1 MSKVFLGGSRKI
13 PRLNESM
20 RKKLDE
26 LISRRF
32 EILVG
37 DANGADRAMQ
47 QYLAS
52 RRYAQVTVYAVTGA
66 LRNNVG
72 DWCVRLVDAPA
83 AARGFDL
90 YSVKDVAMTKEADA
104 GLMLWDGKSRGTVAN
119 VRRLLE
125 QGKPVSLY
133 VGPSRRFVS
142 LRGPPDL
149 VKLGLGGAAPT
160 AEQSELP
167 LAGSWVRDRNGS
179 EIPRP
184 RRRRASRRLQG

>member
-13 PRLNESM
+13 PRLDESM

-47 QYLAS
+47 QHLAD
-52 RRYAQVTVYAVTGA
+52 RHYNQVTVYAVTGA

-72 DWCVRLVDAPA
+72 DWRVRHVDAPA
-83 AARGFDL
+83 TARGFDL
-90 YSVKDVAMTKEADA
+90 YSRKDVAMTQEADA
-104 GLMLWDGKSRGTVAN
+104 GLMLWDGKSRGTLAN
-119 VRRLLE
+119 VQRLLD
-125 QGKPVSLY
+125 QGKPVALY

-142 LRGPPDL
+142 LRALPDL
-149 VKLGLGGAAPT
+149 AKLGFGGAAPT
-160 AEQSELP
+160 SEQSVLP
-167 LAGSWVRDRNGS
+167 LGASWVLDRDGS
-179 EIPRP
+179 ESPRP
-184 RRRRASRRLQG
+184 RRRRAARRL

>member
-26 LISRRF
+26 LLSRRF

-47 QYLAS
+47 QYLAD
-52 RRYAQVTVYAVTGA
+52 RRYDQVTVYAVTGA

-72 DWCVRLVDAPA
+72 DWCVRHVDAPST
-83 AARGFDL
+83 ARGFAL
-90 YSVKDVAMTKEADA
+90 YSLKDVAMTQEADA
-104 GLMLWDGKSRGTVAN
+104 GLMLWDGKSRGTLAN
-119 VRRLLE
+119 VQRLLD

-142 LRGPPDL
+142 LRALPDL
-149 VKLGLGGAAPT
+149 AKLGLGDAAPS
-160 AEQSELP
+160 ADQSMLP
-167 LAGSWVRDRNGS
+167 LGASWVRDRDGS
-179 EIPRP
+179 ESPGP
-184 RRRRASRRLQG
+184 RRRRGARRL